1 MRPGA
6 AGPGVARSLGGSA
19 DPTPFMLGRLRFW
32 FTGRASTVCRVN
44 GWMLSRFWS
53 GRNLPEGRPSQF
65 AERVPDMISRG
76 QSPDRCFRSRLT

>member
-53 GRNLPEGRPSQF
+53 GRT
-65 AERVPDMISRG
+65 ERVPDMISRG